1 MSTSESG
8 IRSRLDWAIAG
19 ALRFTVVSLLAF
31 GFWASADRR
40 TYRQIGEGG
49 LYAGCLLIFILASVV
64 WLRPLASPPFR
75 SIGRFA
81 ARFGLVML
89 VYAIAWCAA
98 WFILKGKLGEW
109 CGSLAGSFV
118 LGYGIV
124 RLFGNGK
131 NGLLVSL
138 FVFALHSGGY
148 FLGDLVFSAT
158 TRGAWATPLV
168 QHLGKPLAGVVTKL
182 LWGLWYGLGMGAGL
196 GIAFREANEQQ
207 LLAEKNAQ

>member
-1 MSTSESG
+1 MNINETENRG
-8 IRSRLDWAIAG
+8 RFYWAIAG
-19 ALRFTVVSLLAF
+19 ALRYALVSVLAF

-49 LYAGCLLIFILASVV
+49 IYGGCLLIFILASVV
-64 WLRPLASPPFR
+64 WLRPLAPPTHR
-75 SIGRFA
+75 SIGRFS

-89 VYAIAWCAA
+89 LYAIAWCAG
-98 WFILKGKLGEW
+98 WFIIKGKPGEW
-109 CGSLAGSFV
+109 CGSLAGSFA

-131 NGLLVSL
+131 NGLVVSL
-138 FVFALHSGGY
+138 LIFALHSGGY

-158 TRGAWATPLV
+158 TRGAWAPTMAE
-168 QHLGKPLAGVVTKL
+168 HLGKPMAAIVTKL

-196 GIAFREANEQQ
+196 GIAFREANEQVM
-207 LLAEKNAQ
+207 LAEKNAK